1 MQNSLYYKRD
11 NFDSTG
17 VIVEPKLISTTDV
30 DAVIKDLDRFL
41 KENKDNLEEG
51 KEINYANS
59 EKTVAN
65 SFHRLEN
72 YQGYFFNELSKR
84 SKIVDLA
91 EELLKDKAELIS
103 IQAFVKPGDMGLA
116 APYHQ
121 DNAYWCIEPDNGL
134 TIWIALDK
142 CDKSNGMIKYV
153 TGSHKIGVVEHTPS
167 LAPGSSQI
175 IEEKN
180 LPDGEVFNPS
190 LNPGDAAIHHTM
202 NIHGSNPNNSGKQRR
217 GILFCYKGKKTQRN
231 MELFDRYQKNL
242 DKVMELRNAQ

>member
-1 MQNSLYYKRD
+1 MENSIYYKRD

-17 VIVEPKLISTTDV
+17 VIVESELISKTDV
-30 DAVIKDLDRFL
+30 ESVIEDLNRFL

-51 KEINYANS
+51 KEVNYANF
-59 EKTVAN
+59 EKTIVN

-121 DNAYWCIEPDNGL
+121 DNAYWCIEPANG
-134 TIWIALDK
+134 
-142 CDKSNGMIKYV
+142 
-153 TGSHKIGVVEHTPS
+153 
-167 LAPGSSQI
+167 
-175 IEEKN
+175 
-180 LPDGEVFNPS
+180 
-190 LNPGDAAIHHTM
+190 
-202 NIHGSNPNNSGKQRR
+202 
-217 GILFCYKGKKTQRN
+217 
-231 MELFDRYQKNL
+231 
-242 DKVMELRNAQ
+242 